1 LIDRS
6 MSIVLRFRGHHGVV
20 LYTVDGST
28 SFNETR

>member
-1 LIDRS
+1 
-6 MSIVLRFRGHHGVV
+6 